1 MFGNFSLKVNAA
13 KLLFRPDLLIRVLL
27 LVFNTGLQ
35 LVLCLLLMHLG
46 PKFVQLL
53 LCTFCLFLGFS
64 NKCRVSLFLYL
75 LAHELDLGVS
85 LILQLDKRLLSF
97 RDSSLEPVG

>member
-1 MFGNFSLKVNAA
+1 
-13 KLLFRPDLLIRVLL
+13 
-27 LVFNTGLQ
+27 
-35 LVLCLLLMHLG
+35 MHLG

-53 LCTFCLFLGFS
+53 LCTFRLFLGLS

-85 LILQLDKRLLSF
+85 LILQLDKRLLSL